1 MASIGLIFPGQGAQT
16 VGMGRELTSRSAPAK
31 QLFDRAS
38 EILGYDLLDL
48 CVNGPDEKLTATVH
62 SQPALFVH
70 SMAALVD
77 LMDQQPD
84 LLSSVVA
91 VAGLSLGEYS
101 ALAAARGMTFEDGV
115 RLVKIRGAAMQEAA
129 ESQASGMAS
138 VLGLSAEQVMEVC
151 DKARLPG
158 EILQPANYLCP
169 GNIAISG
176 HVASI
181 EAAESVA
188 MEAGAMKYIRL
199 NVAGAFHTDIM
210 QSAVAKLESGIQQA
224 NLQPTRFPVFSN
236 VDAQPHTAPSDLKG
250 LLARQVVSPVKWEES
265 LKNMI
270 AMGVDQ
276 FYEVGAGR
284 VLAGTLK
291 RIDRK
296 MACTCFGD
304 N

>member
-1 MASIGLIFPGQGAQT
+1 
-16 VGMGRELTSRSAPAK
+16 
-31 QLFDRAS
+31 
-38 EILGYDLLDL
+38 
-48 CVNGPDEKLTATVH
+48 
-62 SQPALFVH
+62 
-70 SMAALVD
+70 
-77 LMDQQPD
+77 
-84 LLSSVVA
+84 
-91 VAGLSLGEYS
+91 
-101 ALAAARGMTFEDGV
+101 
-115 RLVKIRGAAMQEAA
+115 
-129 ESQASGMAS
+129 
-138 VLGLSAEQVMEVC
+138 
-151 DKARLPG
+151 
-158 EILQPANYLCP
+158 
-169 GNIAISG
+169 
-176 HVASI
+176 
-181 EAAESVA
+181 
-188 MEAGAMKYIRL
+188 
-199 NVAGAFHTDIM
+199 M